1 MIWGF
6 LMGNMHGEEGCQ
18 VLPEEI
24 VLWGEQQ
31 LAILEVLACWG
42 NERRMFEVNNAMKH
56 KVSTI

>member
-1 MIWGF
+1 
-6 LMGNMHGEEGCQ
+6 MGNMHGEEGCQ